1 MQTSQPIDVSD
12 MAIVHRTFRRAYE
25 ESAQLVRAAA
35 APSAARVAFLADHI
49 DFGLSMLHVHH
60 EGEDELLYPKLVE
73 RAPEQARMTAD
84 VEQQHVAIKTAID
97 AASAACVTWREHP
110 SPATGE
116 ALAASLD
123 ALNMVAQP
131 HLDDEEQKIVPLAA
145 VTVTQEEWDALNKH
159 AAAEIPWAKRPIAFG
174 MMLEPLSDAD
184 RAHMMRAVP
193 APLRMLTPFLLE
205 RPWKKYAATLRT
217 GT

>member
-1 MQTSQPIDVSD
+1 MQSSVPIDVRE
-12 MAIVHRTFRRAYE
+12 MAILHQAFRRVYDE
-25 ESAQLVRAAA
+25 EARLVRANP
-35 APSAARVAFLADHI
+35 APSPGRVAFLADHI
-49 DFGLSMLHVHH
+49 DFSLTLLHIHH
-60 EGEDELLYPKLVE
+60 EGEDELLYPKLIE
-73 RAPEQARMTAD
+73 RAPDQAPVTQD
-84 VEQQHVAIKTAID
+84 VEHEHELIKTALD
-97 AASAACVTWREHP
+97 AVSAACTAWRAR
-110 SPATGE
+110 PAAATAE

-123 ALNMVAQP
+123 KLNTVAQH
-131 HLDDEEQKIVPLAA
+131 HLDDEEQKVVPLAA
-145 VTVTQEEWDALNKH
+145 VTVTQKEWDALNKH

>member
-1 MQTSQPIDVSD
+1 MQTSEPIDVRE
-12 MAIVHRTFRRAYE
+12 MAILHQAFRRVYD
-25 ESAQLVRAAA
+25 ESARLVRANP
-35 APSAARVAFLADHI
+35 APSAGRVTFLADHI
-49 DFGLSMLHVHH
+49 DFSLTMLHIHH
-60 EGEDELLYPKLVE
+60 EGEDELLYPKLIERVPDQAPVTEQVE
-73 RAPEQARMTAD
+73 HEH
-84 VEQQHVAIKTAID
+84 ELIKTALD
-97 AASAACVTWREHP
+97 AVAAACTAWRGQP
-110 SPATGE
+110 SGETGE

-123 ALNMVAQP
+123 ELNVVAQR
-131 HLDDEEQKIVPLAA
+131 HLDDEEQKVVPLAA

-184 RAHMMRAVP
+184 RAHMMRGVP

-205 RPWKKYAATLRT
+205 RPWKKYAATLRN